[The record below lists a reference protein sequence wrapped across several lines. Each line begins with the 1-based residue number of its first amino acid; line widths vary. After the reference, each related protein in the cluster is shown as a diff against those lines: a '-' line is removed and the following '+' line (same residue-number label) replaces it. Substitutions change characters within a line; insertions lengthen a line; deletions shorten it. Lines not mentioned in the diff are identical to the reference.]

1 MILSVSFCTM
11 RKRGRQTDMIASTD
25 AQINTTNAA
34 VTADSSRLLPRIL
47 MIAHTAMMGALII
60 IWRPMAMII

>member
-1 MILSVSFCTM
+1 M

-25 AQINTTNAA
+25 AQITTTNAA

-47 MIAHTAMMGALII
+47 MIAHTAMIGDLMSIC
-60 IWRPMAMII
+60 RPMDTII